1 LNILNAELF
10 IFVLLPLAVALWY
23 WLKTSRAFGMPLGRQ
38 LWGTLW
44 RTWVYGFVLIVLL
57 SILARVLQVARLIH
71 FIDLSSAPISL
82 LLGVIV
88 AVCTAFIARYAA
100 GNCKVHIA
108 QQQTSH
114 LGGAVVAGAAAQQ
127 KANDEQWR
135 SHQANRKENEYIQ
148 NVMLAGLWCPLESEA
163 RHFKIMGTTGSGK
176 SVAIRSLLSFVQQRA
191 PHTGDRVVIADPDGG
206 YLSRFYDPERGDVIL
221 NPFDARTAHWA
232 LFRELRNPY
241 DADQFAASLVP
252 DLGGDNSVWAGYA
265 RTLVS
270 STIQVLLASG
280 DATTRDL
287 YDAISI
293 MNNAELGELL
303 SSTSASRFFENG
315 AEETLGSIRTNA
327 SQALR
332 GLSYLSR
339 DDAFSINEWIRSGR
353 GWLFIPYKADQIAAL
368 KPVITTWM
376 RTAIF
381 STLSLNEGD
390 SRLWFVIDELDA
402 LGKIDGLSDALTRL
416 RKFGGRVV
424 LGFQSI
430 GPLETIYGKGYGA
443 SITENA
449 GNTLILRCS
458 SSDGG
463 GTSRFASYLVGK
475 RKVKRLMQSSTES
488 SGNSSGGRHS
498 GNSSGY
504 SEQITEEDAVMASEI
519 EQLPDMS
526 GYLKFATLPMW
537 NQVNFV
543 YDDLPLKAT
552 AFESEQRMYS

>member
-1 LNILNAELF
+1 M
-10 IFVLLPLAVALWY
+10 IFPFLLVPLAVAFWY
-23 WLKTSRAFGMPLGRQ
+23 WQKTSKVLGMPLESQ

-44 RTWVYGFVLIVLL
+44 RTWLYGFLL
-57 SILARVLQVARLIH
+57 GIPFIILARIVQVGRLIH
-71 FIDLSSAPISL
+71 FIDSSSGSVRTFFNLIL
-82 LLGVIV
+82 IVIGSV
-88 AVCTAFIARYAA
+88 YTALVARYVAGKCKLRTGAGAA
-100 GNCKVHIA
+100 
-108 QQQTSH
+108 QTAH
-114 LGGAVVAGAAAQQ
+114 LGGAIVADASAQQ
-127 KANDEQWR
+127 KVNAEQWR
-135 SHQANRKENEYIQ
+135 SHLANKKENEYIQ
-148 NVMLAGLWCPLESEA
+148 HVMLAGLVCPLESEA
-163 RHFKIMGTTGSGK
+163 RHFKMMGTTGSGK
-176 SVAIRSLLSFVQQRA
+176 SVAIRSIMSFVQQRA
-191 PHTGDRVVIADPDGG
+191 PYTGDRVVIADPDGG
-206 YLSRFYDPERGDVIL
+206 YLARFYNPERGDVIL
-221 NPFDARTAHWA
+221 NPFDARSAHWA
-232 LFRELRNPY
+232 LFKELRNPY

-252 DLGGDNSVWAGYA
+252 DMGGNNSVWAGYA

-270 STIQVLLASG
+270 SAIQALLASG

-303 SSTSASRFFENG
+303 SHTSASRFFENG

-327 SQALR
+327 AQALR

-339 DDAFSINEWIRSGR
+339 DDAFSINEWIQSGR
-353 GWLFIPYKADQIAAL
+353 GWLFMPYKADQIEAL
-368 KPVITTWM
+368 KPIITTWM

-381 STLSLNEGD
+381 ATLSRNEGD

-430 GPLETIYGKGYGA
+430 GLLETIYGKGYGA
-443 SITENA
+443 TITENA

-463 GTSRFASYLVGK
+463 GTSRFASHLVGK

-488 SGNSSGGRHS
+488 SGSSSGGRHS
-498 GNSSGY
+498 GSSSGY
-504 SEQITEEDAVMASEI
+504 SEQIVEEDAVMPSEI

-526 GYLKFATLPMW
+526 GYLKFATLPTW
-537 NQVNFV
+537 CRVSFA
-543 YDDLPLKAT
+543 YDNLPAKAT
-552 AFESEQRMYS
+552 AFEPVQRVHS